1 MKICDKTIRNGP
13 VKIIILQIIMI
24 KCKVFVAMS
33 MTHPFFW
40 NIYAAPMSLRLCPE
54 PNDTESYA
62 RRTDVI
68 GGNNLFGVTFCV
80 TFNVL
85 CLV

>member
-33 MTHPFFW
+33 MTHPFF
-40 NIYAAPMSLRLCPE
+40 
-54 PNDTESYA
+54 
-62 RRTDVI
+62 
-68 GGNNLFGVTFCV
+68 
-80 TFNVL
+80 
-85 CLV
+85 